1 MTHARFGSVS
11 ALFILIIIIIS
22 VLAISVSASPPCR
35 CRSDDNPPYV
45 YLECIED
52 VQEVLPSDTI
62 TYSVIVHNLVDEN
75 ITYTPPSPDSF
86 SLPTGWIISFSPDS
100 GMFIPVNKFKSLL
113 VNLTAP
119 SDAEANDKVDLKIIG
134 TTSNPEAEII
144 PCEMHATV
152 SQLYGSDFNLID
164 RIIFASPTEPKNL
177 EVAITNTGNGD
188 DRLAIELKDIPE
200 GLTLSEEAQEFYIAP
215 ASTEH
220 LTITM
225 FPSSILTAG
234 EYKLNISLYR
244 ISTMGRTW
252 VSSQDLW
259 VEVIYYPDLYVTP
272 GDIETSKYQPTS
284 GEDILI
290 NITINNIGDS
300 DGRNIK
306 VSIVP
311 VTRFG
316 SPLQEEINDQVIE
329 FVGVDQSAT
338 ISIPWK
344 ADKPAVNKIQVIIDP
359 DDSIGELNEENNIA
373 EYPIFIRSERN
384 IPPDKETTSGE
395 FSIVQ
400 ISAVGIIALL
410 CGIVAATFLST
421 EYGKFGALKLLLP
434 FYTRVKKDEVLNH
447 EVRELVYDYVRNH
460 PGEHFRAIL
469 TKLQLT
475 NGTLVHH
482 LNTLERQEFIKS
494 ERDGP
499 FKRFYPS
506 GRQFTENV
514 LEINGIQKKIL
525 DAISA
530 SPGITQKILAQQLQT
545 TPPTINYHVKALRE
559 VRLINIKR
567 DGKNTRCFPG
577 NSLNGWYRRGEVS

>member
-1 MTHARFGSVS
+1 MTHARPGSVS
-11 ALFILIIIIIS
+11 ALFILTIILIS
-22 VLAISVSASPPCR
+22 ALAISVSASPPCPS
-35 CRSDDNPPYV
+35 RSDENPPYV
-45 YLECIED
+45 YLECVED
-52 VQEVLPSDTI
+52 TQEVLPSNTI
-62 TYSVIVHNLVDEN
+62 TYSVIVHNLVGEN
-75 ITYTPPSPDSF
+75 ITYTPQSPDSF
-86 SLPTGWIISFSPDS
+86 SLPTGWLISFSPDS
-100 GMFIPVNKFKSLL
+100 GIFIPVNKFKSLL

-119 SDAEANDKVDLKIIG
+119 SDAEANDKVDLELIG

-144 PCEMHATV
+144 PCKMHATV
-152 SQLYGSDFNLID
+152 SQLYGSVFNLID
-164 RIIFASPTEPKNL
+164 RIIFVSPKEPKNL
-177 EVAITNTGNGD
+177 EIAITNTGNGE
-188 DRLAIELKDIPE
+188 DRLAIELKDIPN
-200 GLTLSEEAQEFYIAP
+200 GLTLSEEAQEFFIAP

-220 LTITM
+220 FTVTM

-234 EYKLNISLYR
+234 EYKLNVSLYR

-259 VEVIYYPDLYVTP
+259 VEVIYYPDLTISY
-272 GDIETSKYQPTS
+272 GDIETSEYQPTS

-290 NITINNIGDS
+290 NITIHNIGDS
-300 DGRNIK
+300 DARNITI
-306 VSIVP
+306 SIFPIV
-311 VTRFG
+311 RAG
-316 SPLQEEINDQVIE
+316 SPLTDIDDQVFE
-329 FVGVDQSAT
+329 FVGIDQSAT
-338 ISIPWK
+338 LSIPWC
-344 ADKPAVNKIQVIIDP
+344 ADPPAVNKIQVVIDP
-359 DDSIGELNEENNIA
+359 DDSIGELNEENNVA
-373 EYPIFIRSERN
+373 EYPIFIRSEKN
-384 IPPDKETTSGE
+384 PLQTPKTTSGE
-395 FSIVQ
+395 FSIIQ

-421 EYGKFGALKLLLP
+421 EYGKFGAVKLLLP